1 MSVPSTTDSRHR
13 KTTKQPMKSPFYY
26 IGRAFFHALFYS
38 TQIAAFILFFLLLSK
53 FVEYLMTPDST
64 WLG

>member
-1 MSVPSTTDSRHR
+1 
-13 KTTKQPMKSPFYY
+13 MKSPFYY
-26 IGRAFFHALFYS
+26 IGRAFLHALFYS